1 MANAVL
7 FIATVLIWGTTWI
20 AISMQ
25 VGPVPVLISVFY
37 RFALAAVILVAILA
51 VMRRLKL
58 PALRDQPFIL
68 AQALCLFSLN
78 FICFYNAAASI
89 PSGLISV
96 IFSLATIYNAVNA
109 RLFFG
114 DRITGRTL
122 FAAALGATGL
132 LLLFGEEVVV
142 DFDMDTLKGIGLAAL
157 GTLFFSLGN
166 MASRRN
172 SAAGISPLTA
182 NAWGMTYGTIVLLV
196 LIAVTQTPIVAPSG
210 ITYLAALLYLSAI
223 GSVIGFTTYLML
235 VSRIGS
241 SRAAYATVLFPI
253 VALSLS
259 TVFEG
264 YHWSGLGLIGLALTL
279 LGNVIIFARPLKRAA
294 PHPAAATFSPPAGRR
309 EDAATPPSLA
319 NVSQGT
325 SPLPVVTGRG
335 LG

>member
-1 MANAVL
+1 MANAAL

-20 AISMQ
+20 AIAMQ
-25 VGPVPVLISVFY
+25 VGPVPVLVSVFY
-37 RFALAAVILVAILA
+37 RFSLAAVILVAIPAL
-51 VMRRLKL
+51 MRRLKL

-78 FICFYNAAASI
+78 FICFYNAAGFI

-122 FAAALGATGL
+122 LAAALGATGL
-132 LLLFGEEVVV
+132 LLLFAEEVVV
-142 DFDMDTLKGIGLAAL
+142 DFNLDTLKGIGLAAL

-172 SAAGISPLTA
+172 SAAGISPVTA
-182 NAWGMTYGTIVLLV
+182 NAWGMTYGAVFLLL
-196 LIAVTQTPIVAPSG
+196 LIAVTQTPVVAPPD
-210 ITYLAALLYLSAI
+210 IKYLAALLYLAAI

-264 YHWSGLGLIGLALTL
+264 YHWTGLGLIGLALTL
-279 LGNVIIFARPLKRAA
+279 LGNVVIFARPPARRALQA
-294 PHPAAATFSPPAGRR
+294 DARVPAG
-309 EDAATPPSLA
+309 E
-319 NVSQGT
+319 
-325 SPLPVVTGRG
+325 
-335 LG
+335 

>member
-1 MANAVL
+1 MANVVL

-20 AISMQ
+20 AIAMQ
-25 VGPVPVLISVFY
+25 VGPVPVLVSVFY

-51 VMRRLKL
+51 AMRRLEV

-78 FICFYNAAASI
+78 FICFYNAAAFV

-142 DFDMDTLKGIGLAAL
+142 DFDMGTLKGIGLAAL

-182 NAWGMTYGTIVLLV
+182 NAWGMTYGAIILLV
-196 LIAVTQTPIVAPSG
+196 LIAVTRTPVVAPSG
-210 ITYLAALLYLSAI
+210 ITYLAALLYLSTI

-241 SRAAYATVLFPI
+241 SRAAYVTVLFPI

-264 YHWSGLGLIGLALTL
+264 YHWTGLGLIGLALTL
-279 LGNVIIFARPLKRAA
+279 LGNVIIFARPLARRSPQPDASL
-294 PHPAAATFSPPAGRR
+294 PARS
-309 EDAATPPSLA
+309 
-319 NVSQGT
+319 
-325 SPLPVVTGRG
+325 
-335 LG
+335 

>member
-20 AISMQ
+20 AIAMQ
-25 VGPVPVLISVFY
+25 VGPVPVLVSVFY

-51 VMRRLKL
+51 AMRRLEV

-78 FICFYNAAASI
+78 FICFYNAAAFV

-142 DFDMDTLKGIGLAAL
+142 DFDMGTLKGIGLAAL

-182 NAWGMTYGTIVLLV
+182 NAWGMTYGAIILLV
-196 LIAVTQTPIVAPSG
+196 LIAVTRTPVVAPSG
-210 ITYLAALLYLSAI
+210 ITYLAALLYLSTI

-264 YHWSGLGLIGLALTL
+264 YHWTGLGLIGLALTL
-279 LGNVIIFARPLKRAA
+279 LGNVIIFARPLARRSPQPDASL
-294 PHPAAATFSPPAGRR
+294 PARS
-309 EDAATPPSLA
+309 
-319 NVSQGT
+319 
-325 SPLPVVTGRG
+325 
-335 LG
+335 